1 VVFVPVT
8 HMVIPS
14 FRYKFMIMFLYDM
27 AVYHVSILVKLKKV
41 RLRTTFASMDTS
53 SGAVKL
59 SCCEH
64 YGNVLH
70 EYSDPELRA
79 VRVECILIIWS
90 TILL

>member
-1 VVFVPVT
+1 MVFVPVI

-14 FRYKFMIMFLYDM
+14 FRYVNCSVSFCNMTI
-27 AVYHVSILVKLKKV
+27 YHVSILVKLKKV

-59 SCCEH
+59 SSCEH

-79 VRVECILIIWS
+79 VS
-90 TILL
+90 